1 MICVHGGAAKVS
13 SEFQEIKLN
22 GIKEALIEGYKAL
35 INKKNALDMVEATVN
50 SMENNP
56 VFNAGKNLCN
66 LI

>member
-1 MICVHGGAAKVS
+1 MICVHGGAAIVS
-13 SEFQEIKLN
+13 SKFQEIKLN

-56 VFNAGKNLCN
+56 VFNAGKNLRN
-66 LI
+66 